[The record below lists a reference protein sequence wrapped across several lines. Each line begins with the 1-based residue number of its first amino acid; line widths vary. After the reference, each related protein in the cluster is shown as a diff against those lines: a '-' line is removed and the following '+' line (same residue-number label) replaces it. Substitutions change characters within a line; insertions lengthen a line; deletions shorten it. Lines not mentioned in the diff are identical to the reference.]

1 MPNRARSAFVTQP
14 MTATDSTQP
23 HARFPMPVR
32 HFLLHAHE
40 YLQRGDV
47 VLLKGKA
54 SFFSWAVR
62 WWTGSEFSHAALVFS
77 VPSTEDGFER
87 TFLIEASIDG
97 VDITDL
103 KHYARDLSLIYDIAI
118 KRCEQP
124 WMSIEVQRSIRGHM
138 LNYIKA
144 NYDYWTVWGLIRR
157 LTAGIR
163 RRKSDSATNQ
173 RKALWRRRPP
183 TRFVCS
189 GFVQYGFLAAVSRL
203 IQAKELPK
211 DAIDKVLFRPGLH
224 PQSEPKEI
232 LATTP
237 EDLAV
242 TDLLNWKYAI
252 RGGRV
257 YKVSSYDEVRES
269 FRNI

>member
-1 MPNRARSAFVTQP
+1 MTTNEGRTPN
-14 MTATDSTQP
+14 
-23 HARFPMPVR
+23 ARFPMPVR
-32 HFLLHAHE
+32 HFLLHAHQ

-54 SFFSWAVR
+54 SFYSWAVR
-62 WWTGSEFSHAALVFS
+62 WWTKSEFSHAALVFS

-124 WMSIEVQRSIRGHM
+124 WMSIDVQRSIRGHM

-144 NYDYWTVWGLIRR
+144 NYDYWTIWGLFRR
-157 LTAGIR
+157 ITSRSG
-163 RRKSDSATNQ
+163 KHDTDSATAL

-183 TRFVCS
+183 TSFVCS
-189 GFVQYGFLAAVSRL
+189 GFVQYGFLSAVSRL
-203 IQAKELPK
+203 IQARELPK
-211 DAIDKVLFRPGLH
+211 DAIHHVLFKPGLH

-237 EDLAV
+237 EDLAT
-242 TDLLNWKYAI
+242 TDALTWKYAI
-252 RGGRV
+252 SRGRV
-257 YKVSSYDEVRES
+257 YKVSSFEEVRAS
-269 FRNI
+269 FRKS